1 MAAVWNIISGIL
13 SLEPVQ
19 GAIVAII
26 VALITKA
33 IVKYRWLK
41 KAILIFADAYD
52 YAEEQGLL
60 KGLKGYQKWDPF
72 FDKLI
77 AGFRETFGR
86 EPTPEERAEA
96 VKYVEKRVI
105 DEKKRDGL

>member
-1 MAAVWNIISGIL
+1 MVTVWNIISGIL

-26 VALITKA
+26 VALVAKVIIKH
-33 IVKYRWLK
+33 RWLK
-41 KAILIFADAYD
+41 KAILVFADAYE

-77 AGFRETFGR
+77 AEFRETFGR
-86 EPTPEERAEA
+86 DPTPEERAEA

-105 DEKKRDGL
+105 EEKKRESL